1 MSQHD
6 TNPTR
11 EHELPPL
18 PPFNVRERERE
29 ITDQNTSDIIS
40 TRRKSSPSLV
50 TSIKR
55 EKQTKKSKRK
65 TRKMSLITPYKRL
78 PYHNYVQYITVEIS
92 MIYVVQHAGTSIK
105 STYVS
110 QTFFF
115 SRVILLFDS
124 IQTTMTSLKSV

>member
-55 EKQTKKSKRK
+55 EKQTKKK
-65 TRKMSLITPYKRL
+65 
-78 PYHNYVQYITVEIS
+78 
-92 MIYVVQHAGTSIK
+92 
-105 STYVS
+105 
-110 QTFFF
+110 
-115 SRVILLFDS
+115 
-124 IQTTMTSLKSV
+124 